1 MEFDFSK
8 EQRDLYQSVLAFCEE
23 QLRYDVV
30 ALDAEGEFSQ
40 EAWRACAEFGVLGWR
55 VPTKLGGAGHA
66 ITTVAYLMEAIGY
79 GCEDNSLAFAL
90 GTQLWS
96 IQTSLLHFGTD
107 EQIEKYMPGSIT
119 GDLIGAY
126 AVNEEGSGSDA
137 LGLSATAVRDGGDYV
152 INGEKT
158 LITFA
163 PIADFAI
170 VFAKTDP
177 DAGSW
182 GVSAFLVDADTP
194 GYQALPV
201 EQYMGL
207 RTVPIGRIHLQDC
220 RVPATSLLGKP
231 GSGTSIFN
239 FSQGWE
245 RGLVMAPHI
254 GAMQRLLDQCVDV
267 ARNRKRAGVPI
278 GKHQAVS
285 HRIADMKL
293 RLETARLLQYKTA
306 WLQQAGK
313 SNLMEAALT
322 KMHLSEC
329 LTESSLDALR
339 IHGGDGYLSE
349 SGIERNV
356 RDAVGATI
364 YCGTS
369 DMQRNIIAGLLGL

>member
-8 EQRDLYQSVLAFCEE
+8 EQVELYQSVVAFCEE
-23 QLRYDVV
+23 HLQYDVV
-30 ALDAEGEFSQ
+30 ALDAEGTFSR
-40 EAWRACAEFGVLGWR
+40 EAWRSCADFGVLGWP
-55 VPTKLGGAGHA
+55 VSTELGGAEYDV
-66 ITTVAYLMEAIGY
+66 TTVAYLMEAFGY
-79 GCEDNSLAFAL
+79 GCEDNSLAFAI

-96 IQTSLLHFGTD
+96 IQTSILHFGSD
-107 EQIEKYMPGSIT
+107 EQIEKYIPGSIS

-126 AVNEEGSGSDA
+126 AMTEEGSGSDA
-137 LGLSATAVRDGGDYV
+137 LGLSATAVRDGDDYV
-152 INGEKT
+152 INAEKR

-177 DAGSW
+177 DAGNW
-182 GVSAFLVDADTP
+182 GVSAFLIDADTS
-194 GYQALPV
+194 GYHALPV
-201 EQYMGL
+201 EQKMGL
-207 RTVPIGRIHLQDC
+207 RTVPIGRISLRDC
-220 RVPATSLLGKP
+220 RVPAKALLGKP
-231 GSGTSIFN
+231 GSGTGIFN
-239 FSQGWE
+239 YSQGWE
-245 RGLVMAPHI
+245 RGLVLAPHI
-254 GAMQRLLDQCVDV
+254 GAMQRLLDRCVDI

-285 HRIADMKL
+285 HRIANMKL

-306 WLQQAGK
+306 WLQQLGK

-329 LTESSLDALR
+329 LTQSSLEALT
-339 IHGGDGYLSE
+339 IHGGEGYLSE
-349 SGIERNV
+349 FGVERNF

>member
-1 MEFDFSK
+1 MEFEFSK
-8 EQRDLYQSVLAFCEE
+8 EQTELYQSVVAFCEE
-23 QLRYDVV
+23 HLRYDVV
-30 ALDAEGEFSQ
+30 TLDAAGTFSR
-40 EAWRACAEFGVLGWR
+40 EAWQRCAEFGVLGWPI
-55 VPTKLGGAGHA
+55 PTELGGAGHS
-66 ITTVAYLMEAIGY
+66 ITTAAYLMEAFGY
-79 GCEDNSLAFAL
+79 GCEDNALAFAI

-96 IQTSLLHFGTD
+96 IQTSLLHFGSD
-107 EQIEKYMPGSIT
+107 EQIDRYIPGSIS
-119 GDLIGAY
+119 GDRIGAY
-126 AVNEEGSGSDA
+126 AMTEEGSGSDA
-137 LGLSATAVRDGGDYV
+137 LGLSATAVRDGDDYV
-152 INGEKT
+152 INAEKR

-177 DAGSW
+177 DAGNW
-182 GVSAFLVDADTP
+182 GVSAFLVDAETP
-194 GYQALPV
+194 GYHALPV
-201 EQYMGL
+201 EQKMGL
-207 RTVPIGRIHLQDC
+207 RTVPIGRISLQDC
-220 RVPATSLLGKP
+220 RVPATALLGKP
-231 GSGTSIFN
+231 GSGAGIFN
-239 FSQGWE
+239 HSQGWE
-245 RGLVMAPHI
+245 RGLVLAPHI

-285 HRIADMKL
+285 HRIANMKL

-306 WLQQAGK
+306 WLQQVGK

-329 LTESSLDALR
+329 LAQSSLEALT
-339 IHGGDGYLSE
+339 IHGGEGYLSE
-349 SGIERNV
+349 FGVERNF

>member
-8 EQRDLYQSVLAFCEE
+8 EQIDLYESVVAFCEE
-23 QLRYDVV
+23 RLQYDVV
-30 ALDAEGEFSQ
+30 ALDAAGTFSRDV
-40 EAWRACAEFGVLGWR
+40 WRSCADFGVLGWP
-55 VPTKLGGAGHA
+55 VPTEYGGMGHD
-66 ITTVAYLMEAIGY
+66 ITTVAYLMEAFGY
-79 GCEDNSLAFAL
+79 GCEDNSLAFAI

-96 IQTSLLHFGTD
+96 IQTALLHFGSD
-107 EQIEKYMPGSIT
+107 EQINKYMPGSIC

-126 AVNEEGSGSDA
+126 AMTEKGSGSDA
-137 LGLSATAVRDGGDYV
+137 FGMSATAILDGDSYV
-152 INGEKT
+152 MNGEKM

-170 VFAKTDP
+170 VFAKTEP
-177 DAGSW
+177 NAGKW
-182 GVSAFLVDADTP
+182 GVSAFLVDTDNP
-194 GYQALPV
+194 GYHALPV
-201 EQYMGL
+201 EQKMGL
-207 RTVPIGRIHLQDC
+207 RTVPIGRISLQDC
-220 RVPATSLLGKP
+220 RVPVTSLLGKP
-231 GSGTSIFN
+231 GAGTGIFN

-245 RGLVMAPHI
+245 RGLVLAPHI
-254 GAMQRLLDQCVDV
+254 GAMQRLLEQCIDT

-285 HRIADMKL
+285 HRIANMKL
-293 RLETARLLQYKTA
+293 RLETARLLQHKTA

-329 LTESSLDALR
+329 LTKSSLEALA
-339 IHGGDGYLSE
+339 IHGGEGYLSE
-349 SGIERNV
+349 YGIERNF

>member
-1 MEFDFSK
+1 MEFEFTK
-8 EQRDLYQSVLAFCEE
+8 EQRELYKSVLAFCEKRL
-23 QLRYDVV
+23 QYDVA
-30 ALDAEGEFSQ
+30 ALDAEGTFSR
-40 EAWRACAEFGVLGWR
+40 EAWQSCADFGVLGWP
-55 VPTKLGGAGHA
+55 VPTALGGAGHT
-66 ITTVAYLMEAIGY
+66 IVTVAYLMEAIGY

-96 IQTSLLHFGTD
+96 IQTSILHFGSD
-107 EQIEKYMPGSIT
+107 QQIDRYIPGSIS
-119 GDLIGAY
+119 GKRIGAY
-126 AVNEEGSGSDA
+126 AMTEESSGSDA
-137 LGLSATAVRDGGDYV
+137 LGLSATAVRDGTDYV
-152 INGEKT
+152 INAEKV

-177 DAGSW
+177 DAGNW

-194 GYQALPV
+194 GYHAMPV
-201 EQYMGL
+201 EQKMGL
-207 RTVPIGRIHLQDC
+207 RTVPIGRIKLQDC
-220 RVPATSLLGKP
+220 RVPATALLGKP

-239 FSQGWE
+239 LSQGWE
-245 RGLVMAPHI
+245 RGLVLAPHI

-267 ARNRKRAGVPI
+267 ARNRRRAGIPI

-285 HRIADMKL
+285 HRIANMKL

-306 WLQQAGK
+306 WLRQIGK

-329 LTESSLDALR
+329 LMQSSLDAVR
-339 IHGGDGYLSE
+339 IHGGEGYLSK
-349 SGIERNV
+349 SGVERNF

-369 DMQRNIIAGLLGL
+369 DMQRNIVAGLLGL

>member
-1 MEFDFSK
+1 MGFDFSK
-8 EQRDLYQSVLAFCEE
+8 EQKELYQSVVAFCKERL
-23 QLRYDVV
+23 QYDVV
-30 ALDAEGEFSQ
+30 ALDAEGAFSH
-40 EAWRACAEFGVLGWR
+40 EAWRSCADFGVLGWP
-55 VPTKLGGAGHA
+55 VPTELGGAGHP

-96 IQTSLLHFGTD
+96 IQTAILHFGSD
-107 EQIEKYMPGSIT
+107 EQIDKYMPGSIS

-126 AVNEEGSGSDA
+126 AMTEEGSGSDA
-137 LGLSATAVRDGGDYV
+137 FGLSATAVRDGDDYV
-152 INGEKT
+152 INGEKI

-177 DAGSW
+177 DAGNW
-182 GVSAFLVDADTP
+182 GVSVFLVDADRP

-201 EQYMGL
+201 EQKMGL
-207 RTVPIGRIHLQDC
+207 RTVPIGRIRLQDC

-239 FSQGWE
+239 LSQGWE
-245 RGLVMAPHI
+245 RGLVLAPHI
-254 GAMQRLLDQCVDV
+254 GAMQRLLDQCVST
-267 ARNRKRAGVPI
+267 ARNRRRAAVPI
-278 GKHQAVS
+278 GKYQAVA

-329 LTESSLDALR
+329 LTQSSLDALR
-339 IHGGDGYLSE
+339 IHGGEGYLSK
-349 SGIERNV
+349 SGIERNF

-369 DMQRNIIAGLLGL
+369 DMQKNIIAGLLGL